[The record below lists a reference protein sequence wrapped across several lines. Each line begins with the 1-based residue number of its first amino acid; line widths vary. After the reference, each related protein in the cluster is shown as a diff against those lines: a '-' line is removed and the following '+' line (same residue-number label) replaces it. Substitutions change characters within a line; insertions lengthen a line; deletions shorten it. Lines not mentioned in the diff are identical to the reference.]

1 MDNHKNIQLRERDVT
16 PTREVLEQVLGN
28 SYIAYE
34 MLQDALPDLEMEQ
47 DWKWYTPHKVWC
59 AKGQY
64 FWTSAR
70 GTRKEKV
77 LYWLHVYEGYFNVA
91 VWFKEKNRD
100 EVLKS
105 NVSQK
110 TKQMIY
116 DAKTEMGMPTFPVVF
131 KVTSPEEL
139 DDIYTLIDCKK
150 KLEAK

>member
-1 MDNHKNIQLRERDVT
+1 MDNHKGLQLKERDVT
-16 PTREVLEQVLGN
+16 PTSEVLEKVLAD

-34 MLQDALPDLEMEQ
+34 IFQDMLPALEMEQ
-47 DWKWYTPHKVWC
+47 NWMWYTPHKVWC

-64 FWTSAR
+64 FWVTPR

-105 NVSQK
+105 DVNAK
-110 TKQMIY
+110 TKQMIC
-116 DAKTEMGMPTFPVVF
+116 DAKTEMGLPTFPVVF
-131 KVTSPEEL
+131 KVTTPDSL
-139 DDIYTLIDCKK
+139 ADIRTLIECKK
-150 KLEAK
+150 KIEAN